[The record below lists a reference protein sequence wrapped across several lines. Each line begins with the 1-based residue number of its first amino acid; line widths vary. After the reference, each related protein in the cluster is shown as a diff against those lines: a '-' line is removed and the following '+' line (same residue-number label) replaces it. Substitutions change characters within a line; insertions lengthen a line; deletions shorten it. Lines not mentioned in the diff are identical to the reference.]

1 VSEREEERR
10 GKKRREDEITRCPKR
25 TKICDERNC

>member
-1 VSEREEERR
+1 MSEREEKRR
-10 GKKRREDEITRCPKR
+10 GEKMITRCPKR